1 MKGVTKYADAV
12 GNSSNVAANVKA
24 FTDYLFLLAEFEVQG
39 TRYYA
44 NQYEQNYQKQYAY
57 YSSGNSR
64 VMYRHNATGSTAWW
78 WLRSAYYGNCNY
90 FCYVNTDGS
99 ATRAVQGMRLRSR
112 PALLSNPPQSIPI
125 HIPPMKMGGFP
136 DRTDKVTDTE
146 TKKQKLRRRFA
157 PPTRFL
163 EKCPIKC
170 YHLTV

>member
-1 MKGVTKYADAV
+1 MAM
-12 GNSSNVAANVKA
+12 
-24 FTDYLFLLAEFEVQG
+24 L
-39 TRYYA
+39 
-44 NQYEQNYQKQYAY
+44 
-57 YSSGNSR
+57 
-64 VMYRHNATGSTAWW
+64 
-78 WLRSAYYGNCNY
+78 
-90 FCYVNTDGS
+90 
-99 ATRAVQGMRLRSR
+99 GMRLRSR

-146 TKKQKLRRRFA
+146 TKKQKRRRRFA

>member
-1 MKGVTKYADAV
+1 MSDK
-12 GNSSNVAANVKA
+12 
-24 FTDYLFLLAEFEVQG
+24 FE
-39 TRYYA
+39 
-44 NQYEQNYQKQYAY
+44 NKYEQNYQKQYAY

-78 WLRSAYYGNCNY
+78 QRQPVTL
-90 FCYVNTDGS
+90 
-99 ATRAVQGMRLRSR
+99 QGMRLRSR